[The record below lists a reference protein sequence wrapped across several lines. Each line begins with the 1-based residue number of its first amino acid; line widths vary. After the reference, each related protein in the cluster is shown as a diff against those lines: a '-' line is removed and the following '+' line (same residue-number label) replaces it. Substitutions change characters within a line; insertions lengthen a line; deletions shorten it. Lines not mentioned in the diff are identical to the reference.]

1 MPIILCYKWTFML
14 WIEEIKTW
22 CVMQCHVREKFST
35 SVGSKAFSQ
44 IIKDKHK
51 LSQCLN
57 SISLHVQNQ
66 MQAVT
71 FLLNIQIFIILL
83 ENAL

>member
-1 MPIILCYKWTFML
+1 MP
-14 WIEEIKTW
+14 
-22 CVMQCHVREKFST
+22 S
-35 SVGSKAFSQ
+35 
-44 IIKDKHK
+44 
-51 LSQCLN
+51 

-66 MQAVT
+66 MQAAT